1 MSSTTANSGA
11 AAPTSPPRQAAEHF
25 QPPSLALA
33 TVGLSLAT
41 FMQVLDT
48 TIANVSLPTIAGNLG
63 VSSDQS
69 AWVITSFA
77 VSNAIALP
85 LTGWLSRRFGEVKLF
100 LAATMLFTVASFLC
114 GIASSMPM
122 LLLFRVLQGAVAG
135 PMYPITQSLLVS
147 IYPAA
152 KRGQALALLAMVTV
166 VAPIAGPILGG
177 WITDNYSWRWIF
189 FINIPIGIFA
199 TIVTLTQM
207 RGRPVTVGRPKMDY
221 VGLATLILGVGAL
234 QILLDKG
241 NDLDWFNS
249 NLIIELAIVAA
260 IALTVFVI
268 WELTDEHPIVNL
280 SLFRYRNFA
289 AGTVALV
296 LGYAAFFGLNLLVP
310 LWLQTQLGYTSTWAG
325 LAAAPIG
332 ILPVFLSPL
341 VGKYA
346 VRFDLRMVATISFL
360 ILGGTS
366 LWRATFNTQVDF
378 DHVAMVQFVQG
389 FGVALYFMPLLT
401 IVLSDLKG
409 PEIADGAG
417 LATFLRTLGGSF
429 AASLTTFIW
438 DRRAE
443 VHHAR
448 LVESL
453 TPYSSATRNA
463 IEQYGHGHTQTG
475 AMVLDQMVTGQAF
488 MLSTVEYFTILGWLF
503 FSLVFFIW
511 FAKPPFGGDG
521 GGSKGGAAAG
531 AH

>member
-1 MSSTTANSGA
+1 
-11 AAPTSPPRQAAEHF
+11 
-25 QPPSLALA
+25 
-33 TVGLSLAT
+33 
-41 FMQVLDT
+41 
-48 TIANVSLPTIAGNLG
+48 
-63 VSSDQS
+63 
-69 AWVITSFA
+69 
-77 VSNAIALP
+77 
-85 LTGWLSRRFGEVKLF
+85 
-100 LAATMLFTVASFLC
+100 
-114 GIASSMPM
+114 MPM

-189 FINIPIGIFA
+189 FINIPIGVFA
-199 TIVTLTQM
+199 AAVTASQM
-207 RGRPVTVGRPKMDY
+207 RGRPEPTSKPRMDY
-221 VGLATLILGVGAL
+221 VGLATLVIGVGAL

-249 NLIIELAIVAA
+249 NQIIVLAIVAF
-260 IALTVFVI
+260 IALSIFII
-268 WELTDEHPIVNL
+268 WELTDDHPIVNL

-289 AGTVALV
+289 AGTVTLV

-310 LWLQTQLGYTSTWAG
+310 LWLQTRLGYTSAWAG

-346 VRFDLRMVATISFL
+346 QRFDLRVVATMSFL

-366 LWRATFNTQVDF
+366 LWRATFNTEVDF
-378 DHVAMVQFVQG
+378 NHIALVQLVQG
-389 FGVALYFMPLLT
+389 LGVALYFMPLLT

-409 PEIADGAG
+409 AEVADGSG

-438 DRRAE
+438 DRRADM
-443 VHHAR
+443 HHAR
-448 LVESL
+448 LVENL
-453 TPYSSATRNA
+453 TPYSPATRNA
-463 IEQYGHGHTQTG
+463 IEQLGQGHAQAG
-475 AMVLDQMVTGQAF
+475 AMMLDRLVTSQAY
-488 MLSTVEYFTILGWLF
+488 MLSTIEYFTMLGWLF
-503 FSLVFFIW
+503 FALIVTIW
-511 FAKPPFGGDG
+511 FAKPPFGGG
-521 GGSKGGAAAG
+521 GGKSSAAAG